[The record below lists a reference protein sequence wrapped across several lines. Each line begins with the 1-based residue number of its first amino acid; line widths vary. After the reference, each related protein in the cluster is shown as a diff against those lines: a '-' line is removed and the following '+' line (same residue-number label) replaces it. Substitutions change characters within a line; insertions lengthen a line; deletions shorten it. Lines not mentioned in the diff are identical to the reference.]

1 MKSNKK
7 FKGLPRRLCAG
18 MLALLMA
25 LTLVPMLSETVYAA
39 NFSKIEMSN
48 PTFYES
54 GCLKSLDVT
63 IQANGSYADA
73 YGKIGI
79 HTGASQYTWSNRY
92 ISSSSCTEWPET
104 ISDSTLLG
112 LSTSEFLWT
121 DCKEHKVTVQFE
133 DGKIPCN
140 QEKTYVV
147 HLWTRAQSYGIYTDA
162 TFDNLKTT
170 ADGKLSFGN
179 KEIVINNETSSKTFS
194 FSYAADCRRQP
205 EYPKKG
211 NSFEASCF
219 QNPLYGY
226 QTSGSTMSGDWKL
239 VSKGLYTGN
248 SVDYKGNYGI
258 DSVMSDA
265 SYEYGV
271 AKTAIEVYELK
282 DGDKHIAYGVL
293 CGIFDGSA
301 LYIGD
306 TWSGGGGY
314 ALSNKDLTT
323 IESISGTVTQDVT
336 TGFEE
341 PAACEC
347 TNVTKRD
354 GQAATCTDDGW
365 KDYYQCANSECGKYY
380 TSADKTTEIAD
391 LSAWKTGEGKINKL
405 GHAWEYNANGATLT
419 ATCTRDSAHTA
430 TLTLLATSP
439 NYSGS
444 AATITLGGK
453 DAWEAAGLTAPSVA
467 YEDASGNEIS
477 SAPTVVGTYYA
488 TITVD
493 GKKAKVQYT
502 IEQAHGADTSK
513 YSYDDTNH
521 WNPCLRSDCTDTGHK
536 YNTAAHSYDGTTHK
550 CVCGKIDP
558 SYHVHVLGTKHN
570 AVPGNCVDKGTLEYY
585 DCAGTVGGACG
596 KYLDAEGHELASIE
610 GTTNASNHK
619 GTSTTWTKTATNHKE
634 TYDCCGVVKTAEASH
649 TSSGAATEDAAE
661 VCTVCGYEIAA
672 KLPHTHKYATTYS
685 KDATGHWYA
694 ATCGHDVKDGFASH
708 TSSGAAT
715 EAKAEVCTVCGY
727 EIAPQLTHSHTYA
740 TTYSKD
746 ATGHWYAAT
755 CGHDVQG
762 SFAAHSYGDWTV
774 TKLATATESGEKE
787 RTCSICSYK
796 EAVATSYDKPASD
809 TDSDAGK
816 IENTTDSSKNDCAA
830 NVEITKSEIIE
841 KLDLT
846 PEELSRVEN
855 GENISVNL
863 EVKAEEPKNI
873 PQAEKKEAEKK
884 LESGEKIGQYLD
896 INLFKVVG
904 NDKSKVSQTK
914 GEIKIEITIPSDIKK
929 AGTDFFIIRVHN
941 GKATKLAL
949 TLVSGDTYSFET
961 DQFSTYAIGYKEKSS
976 DSNNDNNNNNNTN
989 DDKKKED
996 SNTNDS
1002 DNKTEVSSP
1011 KTGDPNEL
1019 RGWFFALIASLGG
1032 LLVLGGLK
1040 RKEKASK

>member
-1 MKSNKK
+1 MNEKK
-7 FKGLPRRLCAG
+7 KLRRLPKRILSFVLS
-18 MLALLMA
+18 LAMV
-25 LTLVPMLSETVYAA
+25 LTLMPGMSMEAYAA
-39 NFSKIEMSN
+39 E
-48 PTFYES
+48 PAGRGES
-54 GCLKSLDVT
+54 WDILYSEVRAKGSGKAYPVGTRIYMDMKPRLQNNAYDSLYME
-63 IQANGSYADA
+63 SYDA
-73 YGKIGI
+73 
-79 HTGASQYTWSNRY
+79 AVSQGYVSGTY
-92 ISSSSCTEWPET
+92 
-104 ISDSTLLG
+104 DS
-112 LSTSEFLWT
+112 
-121 DCKEHKVTVQFE
+121 
-133 DGKIPCN
+133 
-140 QEKTYVV
+140 
-147 HLWTRAQSYGIYTDA
+147 
-162 TFDNLKTT
+162 NLKNHFFEQRV
-170 ADGKLSFGN
+170 KLYSVLTLQKKYECSVGFCEN
-179 KEIVINNETSSKTFS
+179 KPVKSGGYWIFKLDE
-194 FSYAADCRRQP
+194 
-205 EYPKKG
+205 G
-211 NSFEASCF
+211 
-219 QNPLYGY
+219 YG
-226 QTSGSTMSGDWKL
+226 DKF
-239 VSKGLYTGN
+239 
-248 SVDYKGNYGI
+248 
-258 DSVMSDA
+258 
-265 SYEYGV
+265 YGV
-271 AKTAIEVYELK
+271 ASSGNGGRIPV
-282 DGDKHIAYGVL
+282 GDL
-293 CGIFDGSA
+293 DFGIDVKPEEHEH
-301 LYIGD
+301 
-306 TWSGGGGY
+306 TWSY
-314 ALSNKDLTT
+314 K
-323 IESISGTVTQDVT
+323 
-336 TGFEE
+336 
-341 PAACEC
+341 
-347 TNVTKRD
+347 
-354 GQAATCTDDGW
+354 
-365 KDYYQCANSECGKYY
+365 
-380 TSADKTTEIAD
+380 AD
-391 LSAWKTGEGKINKL
+391 
-405 GHAWEYNANGATLT
+405 GATLKAWCEVDGCTSGHTTEAT
-419 ATCTRDSAHTA
+419 AVSL
-430 TLTLLATSP
+430 TLTASSA

-502 IEQAHGADTSK
+502 IEQVHGADTSK

-619 GTSTTWTKTATNHKE
+619 GTSTTWTKTATTHKE

-727 EIAPQLTHSHTYA
+727 EIAPQLTHTHTYA

-796 EAVATSYDKPASD
+796 ETVATSYDKPASD

-816 IENTTDSSKNDCAA
+816 IENTTDSSKNDCTA

-855 GENISVNL
+855 GENISINL

-1011 KTGDPNEL
+1011 KTGDPKEL

>member
-179 KEIVINNETSSKTFS
+179 KEIVINNE
-194 FSYAADCRRQP
+194 
-205 EYPKKG
+205 
-211 NSFEASCF
+211 
-219 QNPLYGY
+219 
-226 QTSGSTMSGDWKL
+226 
-239 VSKGLYTGN
+239 
-248 SVDYKGNYGI
+248 
-258 DSVMSDA
+258 
-265 SYEYGV
+265 
-271 AKTAIEVYELK
+271 
-282 DGDKHIAYGVL
+282 
-293 CGIFDGSA
+293 
-301 LYIGD
+301 
-306 TWSGGGGY
+306 
-314 ALSNKDLTT
+314 
-323 IESISGTVTQDVT
+323 
-336 TGFEE
+336 
-341 PAACEC
+341 EC

-391 LSAWKTGEGKINKL
+391 LSAWQTGEGKINKL

-430 TLTLLATSP
+430 TLTLSATSP